1 MEKYLILVID
11 GCAPEYLT
19 RETAPQLWEL
29 AQREGFA
36 GTALGAVPTVTNVN
50 HACIL
55 SGRFPEET
63 GVVGNYYY
71 RPDTGKHGFVE
82 EQGFMKAPTLFQAV
96 HARGGKS
103 ALLTVKGKV
112 LGVYGDDVDIGL
124 SAQSP
129 DPGLL
134 RRLGLDAPP
143 SISDIACTRW
153 ILEAALACVRRED
166 PELIYCTTNDYGFHH
181 YAPGTPEALRQI
193 GWVDEWI
200 AAIHQADPDR
210 RIYITAD
217 HGMNQKHRLVDIQ
230 RIADH
235 RGIPLFALAP
245 LKDRYI
251 ENHIYQ
257 EGGILYLYLKDPAD
271 SSRLLQLMAEIP
283 EVAEVLPAS
292 EAARR
297 CHLPT
302 GSIGDY
308 VLFAAGDCAFGELPG
323 DSERLVTDAVRTH
336 GSLFEQTV
344 PLLAIRPLGAR
355 EDYRY
360 SKDIGAAI
368 LRQLESAN

>member
-1 MEKYLILVID
+1 MKKYLILVID

-29 AQREGFA
+29 AQREGFI

-82 EQGFMKAPTLFQAV
+82 ERGFMKAPTLFQAV

-257 EGGILYLYLKDPAD
+257 EGGSPL
-271 SSRLLQLMAEIP
+271 
-283 EVAEVLPAS
+283 
-292 EAARR
+292 
-297 CHLPT
+297 
-302 GSIGDY
+302 
-308 VLFAAGDCAFGELPG
+308 
-323 DSERLVTDAVRTH
+323 
-336 GSLFEQTV
+336 SLFEG
-344 PLLAIRPLGAR
+344 PGGRRPPASADGGNPGGGQSAAGRRGRPALPPARRLHRRLCAVCRRGLRLWGTARGQRTPGHRCGAHPWFPV
-355 EDYRY
+355 
-360 SKDIGAAI
+360 
-368 LRQLESAN
+368 